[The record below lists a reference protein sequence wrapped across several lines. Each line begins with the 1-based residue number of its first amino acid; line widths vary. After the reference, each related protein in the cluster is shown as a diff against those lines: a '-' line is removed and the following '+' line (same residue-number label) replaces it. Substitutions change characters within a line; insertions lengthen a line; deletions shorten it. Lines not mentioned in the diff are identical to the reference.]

1 MSELWN
7 VRLVGTVESL
17 SPICVVPPNTDEVT
31 RPDGSKYRRVA
42 RRTIYQDGMR
52 ETKPVLPGS
61 TLRGRLRRSAV
72 EVVLGLTGATIPLEE
87 WHQNAVGGIKGAEA
101 ESGHDVLLRQRIRDK
116 NPILALFGA
125 GSPWMISRASV
136 GDAVPIGPVDGEII
150 GGVRADDGKR
160 DNGFFA
166 KLDDAAQ
173 DDWLA
178 MADANAARTK
188 FKARARELQADLRAA
203 RKGKDAT
210 RISELEADQRA
221 LQGEEDEAQLLASNP
236 VSMPLQHEAMPA
248 GVSMLNKMS
257 LTAVTAAEA
266 GIFFAAMNLMFKVSP
281 HLGQHGN
288 LGYGLVR
295 GEYDLFITRAGVADP
310 FEVETSGSGAAG
322 TMIAEP
328 HVGLSNVPAQVVA
341 FMTAFREGFA
351 AGTFDF
357 RLVSKLGK
365 E

>member
-1 MSELWN
+1 MTDLWN

-17 SPICVVPPNTDEVT
+17 SPICVVPPNTNEVT
-31 RPDGSKYRRVA
+31 RQDGSKYRQVA

-72 EVVLGLTGATIPLEE
+72 EVVLGLVGVKIPLEE
-87 WHQNAVGGIKGAEA
+87 WHQNAVGGIKGAGA
-101 ESGHDVLLRQRIRDK
+101 ESGHDVLLRQRVREK

-125 GSPWMISRASV
+125 GSPWMISRASI
-136 GDAVPIGPVDGEII
+136 GDAVPVNPVDGEII
-150 GGVRADDGKR
+150 CGVRADDGKR
-160 DNGFFA
+160 DNAFFE

-173 DDWLA
+173 DDWLS
-178 MADANAARTK
+178 MVDANAARTK
-188 FKARARELQADLRAA
+188 FKARTRDLQAELRAA
-203 RKGKDAT
+203 RKNKDTA
-210 RISELEADQRA
+210 RISELEVDQQT
-221 LQGEEDEAQLLASNP
+221 LQIEEEAAQLLSSNP

-248 GVSMLNKMS
+248 GVSMLNRMS

-266 GIFFAAMNLMFKVSP
+266 GLFFASMNRMFKVDP

-310 FEVETSGSGAAG
+310 FEVETAGAGAAG
-322 TMIAEP
+322 TMIVEP
-328 HVGLSNVPAQVVA
+328 HVGLSNVPEQIVG
-341 FMTAFREGFA
+341 FMTAFRDAFA
-351 AGTFDF
+351 SGAFDF
-357 RLVSKLGK
+357 RLVSELEKV
-365 E
+365 